1 MKKYC
6 AMILTLLL
14 SIAAFVGCAAKA
26 PASTPTAAPTAAQT
40 NAPAPTQTLA
50 GAQDQAVAPKYVFLF
65 IGDGMSYPQ
74 FQAAADYLGAVADTD
89 EDGILAAVSY
99 THLTLPTN

>member
-40 NAPAPTQTLA
+40 SAPAPAPTQTLA
-50 GAQDQAVAPKYVFLF
+50 GAQDQAAAPKYVHWRRHEL
-65 IGDGMSYPQ
+65 S
-74 FQAAADYLGAVADTD
+74 T
-89 EDGILAAVSY
+89 VSGGCR
-99 THLTLPTN
+99 LPRRSCGHG

>member
-40 NAPAPTQTLA
+40 SAPAPAPTQTLA
-50 GAQDQAVAPKYVFLF
+50 RAQDQAAAPKYVFLF
-65 IGDGMSYPQ
+65 IGDGMSRQ
-74 FQAAADYLGAVADTD
+74 REYLRFK
-89 EDGILAAVSY
+89 LF
-99 THLTLPTN
+99 LPGFRIHGHFNCNGV